1 MTIYHFQTFL
11 YAVDSAGKKHQI
23 CYDERKLDE
32 QGFSE
37 TIRIGKHECKANSSL
52 TGKWTLIGNDLPEV
66 ETSDLLLTLQ
76 GKKDTKAQEMLKLCN
91 LEHLQINR
99 FVWIVAHVGADR
111 NTFEAECHTITAN
124 QHQYERVITNDPVNR
139 KTSLAELSSLVADF
153 LLTH

>member
-52 TGKWTLIGNDLPEV
+52 NEYKGELEKNFIILKNAANVCDDTMGSDDL
-66 ETSDLLLTLQ
+66 SRRHI
-76 GKKDTKAQEMLKLCN
+76 AKLPSRI
-91 LEHLQINR
+91 HR
-99 FVWIVAHVGADR
+99 R
-111 NTFEAECHTITAN
+111 
-124 QHQYERVITNDPVNR
+124 
-139 KTSLAELSSLVADF
+139 
-153 LLTH
+153 